1 MLLAE
6 VSCFSRPLCVALKC
20 WACTWMSRLTPD
32 YERIAPQAL
41 MRHSIGRSWRR
52 SLAGG
57 YPDALL
63 GLLRS
68 FWDVPDPS
76 SPFSVHNLCA
86 DGAAYGC
93 VSVSFHS
100 TVQLRK
106 CLTAC
111 RLLLDLTQELLR
123 SRC

>member
-1 MLLAE
+1 
-6 VSCFSRPLCVALKC
+6 
-20 WACTWMSRLTPD
+20 
-32 YERIAPQAL
+32 

-63 GLLRS
+63 SLLRS
-68 FWDVPDPS
+68 FRDVPDPS

-93 VSVSFHS
+93 ANPCTQS
-100 TVQLRK
+100 RAD
-106 CLTAC
+106 AC
-111 RLLLDLTQELLR
+111 GDCAPAAMVRLL
-123 SRC
+123 

>member
-1 MLLAE
+1 
-6 VSCFSRPLCVALKC
+6 
-20 WACTWMSRLTPD
+20 
-32 YERIAPQAL
+32 

-86 DGAAYGC
+86 DGAPYGC
-93 VSVSFHS
+93 VPVSVQRTLQAQWSNTS
-100 TVQLRK
+100 G
-106 CLTAC
+106 
-111 RLLLDLTQELLR
+111 
-123 SRC
+123 

>member
-6 VSCFSRPLCVALKC
+6 VLHPATTCSTRPALKFP
-20 WACTWMSRLTPD
+20 ALPEH
-32 YERIAPQAL
+32 ERNAPQAL

-76 SPFSVHNLCA
+76 SPFSVHNLCV

-93 VSVSFHS
+93 LPASFRS
-100 TVQLRK
+100 LLQLQDCFK
-106 CLTAC
+106 LG
-111 RLLLDLTQELLR
+111 RLLLTLVPDLL
-123 SRC
+123 

>member
-1 MLLAE
+1 
-6 VSCFSRPLCVALKC
+6 
-20 WACTWMSRLTPD
+20 
-32 YERIAPQAL
+32 

-63 GLLRS
+63 SLLRS
-68 FWDVPDPS
+68 FRDVPQPS

-93 VSVSFHS
+93 AD
-100 TVQLRK
+100 K
-106 CLTAC
+106 
-111 RLLLDLTQELLR
+111 
-123 SRC
+123 

>member
-1 MLLAE
+1 MSTRSLRMLPSAQIPIM
-6 VSCFSRPLCVALKC
+6 VPAM
-20 WACTWMSRLTPD
+20 A
-32 YERIAPQAL
+32 AQAL

-68 FWDVPDPS
+68 FRDVPDPS

-93 VSVSFHS
+93 ADSW
-100 TVQLRK
+100 T
-106 CLTAC
+106 
-111 RLLLDLTQELLR
+111 
-123 SRC
+123 